1 MLITDIKWLHIEAT
15 SKCNAW
21 CPACPRNQDGYGI
34 TPGLIEQDLSVD
46 KFKQIIEQCSKLSG
60 IQFCGKF
67 GDPIASNNILQ
78 LIDLAKSSADKI
90 QIHTNGSLR
99 SKVWWERLAHN
110 LKDVDHDV
118 WFGIDGIGPTH
129 EIYRQGTKYQK
140 VIDNAQAFIA
150 AGGIA
155 TWQFIPYAH
164 NQHQLKDCIKLSQQY
179 KFKKFKVIKSFRP
192 KQDVKHWKTGKSFK
206 LEPSDLYKTVFF
218 SSKNGILEKK
228 NCMHLEQPSIYVA
241 ASGQISPCCYFS
253 EYKSF
258 DSINDMLHNLNIA
271 TSLNIPDKVCLF
283 NCGT

>member
-21 CPACPRNQDGYGI
+21 CPACSRNQNGYGI

-46 KFKQIIEQCSKLSG
+46 KFKQVIEQCSKLSG
-60 IQFCGKF
+60 IQFCGNF

-78 LIDLAKSSADKI
+78 LIDLAKSAADKI
-90 QIHTNGSLR
+90 QIHTNGGLR
-99 SKVWWERLAHN
+99 SKAWWERLANN
-110 LKDVDHDV
+110 LKDIDHDV

-150 AGGIA
+150 AGGTA

-164 NQHQLKDCIKLSQQY
+164 NQHQLTDCIKLSQQY
-179 KFKKFKVIKSFRP
+179 KFKKFKVIKSFRST
-192 KQDVKHWKTGKSFK
+192 QDVKHWKTGKSFR
-206 LEPSDLYKTVFF
+206 LEPSDLYKTIFF
-218 SSKNGILEKK
+218 SPKKGILEKE

-241 ASGQISPCCYFS
+241 ASGKISPCCYFS
-253 EYKSF
+253 EHKSF
-258 DSINDMLHNLNIA
+258 NSVNDMLHNLDIA
-271 TSLNIPDKVCLF
+271 TSLNTPDNICSS

>member
-1 MLITDIKWLHIEAT
+1 MLTVNDIRVLDIET
-15 SKCNAW
+15 INNCNAG
-21 CPACPRNQDGYGI
+21 CALCLRH
-34 TPGLIEQDLSVD
+34 PGMRTNDALDWAQVTQQVPLQVWQNLTTIN
-46 KFKQIIEQCSKLSG
+46 FNG
-60 IQFCGKF
+60 TT
-67 GDPIASNNILQ
+67 GDNIMHPDIFNIVGWTVNNTTAFIN
-78 LIDLAKSSADKI
+78 
-90 QIHTNGSLR
+90 IHTNGSLR